1 MIRYITITLISII
14 TSLYCFEF
22 YLNYLENLPSKKK
35 IKIYQSQ
42 TGKEFD
48 TRNKIEVFLDL
59 RKKYSNLT
67 STIVPKWYAIHQKT
81 DLLPLSGLSNTLTL
95 HCNENGYYTLFKSDR
110 YGFNNP
116 DDQWDKDNIEFFIV
130 GDSFAMGECVNRP
143 YDFGSVLRTI
153 SNKASLN
160 LGYSSNGPNI
170 QYAVMREYL
179 DKRVKNILWMYYEGN
194 DLQDMLDTLDN
205 SKIINNYL
213 NDLKF
218 SQNLK
223 SKQNK
228 LDELNDINI
237 KKQLDY
243 HQERERRRTK
253 YQTLRFIRLDK
264 TKDTLK
270 KIIKPEEENTFNK
283 NDYLKFKNVLNLSKT
298 LAKENGSKIYFI
310 YLPSYKRLKGSSSKE
325 ENSQKKQVLSIVKD
339 LDINL
344 IDIEVEILSKKIEYL
359 KIFPFG
365 MYGHYNIDG
374 YRIISNIIYDK
385 IMN

>member
-1 MIRYITITLISII
+1 MI
-14 TSLYCFEF
+14 
-22 YLNYLENLPSKKK
+22 K
-35 IKIYQSQ
+35 
-42 TGKEFD
+42 
-48 TRNKIEVFLDL
+48 
-59 RKKYSNLT
+59 
-67 STIVPKWYAIHQKT
+67 H
-81 DLLPLSGLSNTLTL
+81 
-95 HCNENGYYTLFKSDR
+95 TLFKSDR

-143 YDFGSVLRTI
+143 HDFGSVLRTI

-243 HQERERRRTK
+243 HQERERRRECGLQEKEKGQKRCWPQETFIALTPTINPFDDSNTQP
-253 YQTLRFIRLDK
+253 YQHVFFSPSPLC
-264 TKDTLK
+264 
-270 KIIKPEEENTFNK
+270 TFQQ
-283 NDYLKFKNVLNLSKT
+283 YTAEQHCISPPSLLVL
-298 LAKENGSKIYFI
+298 GF
-310 YLPSYKRLKGSSSKE
+310 
-325 ENSQKKQVLSIVKD
+325 
-339 LDINL
+339 
-344 IDIEVEILSKKIEYL
+344 
-359 KIFPFG
+359 
-365 MYGHYNIDG
+365 
-374 YRIISNIIYDK
+374 
-385 IMN
+385 